1 MTIQSDPFF
10 RNIDLFRNLGTTVLS
25 GTKVFATW
33 QLESIQASITR
44 SGQQLRAAWADAG
57 SMQEPAKW
65 PDTVQSQM
73 RNAIKM
79 NRDYLTAMTDYQM
92 ESMRLLHDMGS
103 EIQQLV
109 TSAMNEQ
116 LVNIDVLASR
126 EKRKATAVSAQPVT
140 A

>member
-1 MTIQSDPFF
+1 MTIQPDPFS
-10 RNIDLFRNLGTTVLS
+10 RTIDLFRNLGTTVLS
-25 GTKVFATW
+25 RSKVFATW
-33 QLESIQASITR
+33 QLENIEASITR

-57 SMQEPAKW
+57 SVQEPEKW
-65 PDTVQSQM
+65 PDTVQSRM